1 MELGSVMKSKEL
13 KIAYAIAIGAI
24 VASLVYALSSY
35 HMVEKRE
42 LQQKEQTLNAI
53 FNERLENLE
62 RTAYDYSLW
71 NDTIDKGLI
80 AKDAKWVD
88 ANVGSY
94 LINTFNIQNAY
105 LIDSTQTVIFSF
117 GKDKEKMYAKI
128 KDNPVLLKSVSLAVS
143 SFRENTKPY
152 GFFFKDDGIIYMVG
166 LGALTYEE
174 TSGERTLEEK
184 AYLMLVQPMS
194 AAVLAGISADY
205 SIPSLSYQE
214 SDGATKLQIHDPEN
228 GQVFSLY
235 FQDPHNFVSDMGWN
249 LLTLAFT
256 IFAFLYLTVII
267 HRKWNQSQALLV
279 ELAQANEELSQFNYK
294 LEERVEKQ
302 THEIVEKAERAEAA
316 NRAKSTFLSNMSH
329 EFRTP
334 LNGILGFA
342 QMLRMNKE
350 QTLSESQLG
359 WVTQI
364 LNSGAMLLEIVNDV
378 LDLARIESGRVEY
391 KNELFQVRDVF
402 SECYDL
408 VKVLA
413 DTKDITLR
421 GNPDT
426 NKFVFVDRNKLKQ
439 LLFNL
444 LTNAV
449 KYGNEGGYVQF
460 GCRDVEND
468 LIEIYVEDNGV
479 GIPRADLPL
488 IFEPF
493 HRVVE
498 TSSGVEGTG
507 VGLSI
512 VKKNAELMG
521 GVLNVTSTFG
531 EGTCFTLRL
540 PAYEDE
546 KLHKSEG

>member
-1 MELGSVMKSKEL
+1 MKSKEL

-24 VASLVYALSSY
+24 IASLVYAVSSY
-35 HMVEKRE
+35 HKVEKRE

-53 FNERLENLE
+53 FNERLETLK
-62 RTAYDYSLW
+62 RTAYDNSLW
-71 NDTIDKGLI
+71 NDTINKGLI
-80 AKDAKWVD
+80 AKDATWVD
-88 ANVGSY
+88 SNIGNY
-94 LINTFNIQNAY
+94 LINTFKIQNTY
-105 LIDSTQTVIFSF
+105 LINPTQEVIFSF
-117 GKDKEKMYAKI
+117 GKDKEKIYAKI
-128 KDNPVLLKSVSLAVS
+128 KDNPVFFKFVSMAVS
-143 SFRENTKPY
+143 SLRENVKPY

-166 LGALTYEE
+166 LCALTYEE
-174 TSGERTLEEK
+174 TTGARTLEEQ
-184 AYLMLVQPMS
+184 AYLVLVQPVS
-194 AAVLAGISADY
+194 EKVLADISVDY
-205 SIPSLSYQE
+205 SIPLLSYQE
-214 SDGATKLQIHDPEN
+214 SDGATTLQIHASEN
-228 GQVFSLY
+228 EQAFTLY
-235 FQDPHNFVSDMGWN
+235 FQDPHNFLSDMGLN
-249 LLTLAFT
+249 LLTLTFT
-256 IFAFLYLTVII
+256 IFAFLYLIVII
-267 HRKWNQSQALLV
+267 HKKWNQSQKLLV
-279 ELAQANEELSQFNYK
+279 QLAHANEELSQFNYK
-294 LEERVEKQ
+294 LEEQVEKQ
-302 THEIVEKAERAEAA
+302 THEIVEKVERAEAA

-350 QTLSESQLG
+350 QTLNESQLA

-391 KNELFQVRDVF
+391 KNELFQPREVF
-402 SECYDL
+402 AECYEL

-413 DTKDITLR
+413 DKRDIALR
-421 GNPDT
+421 GHPDT
-426 NKFVFVDRNKLKQ
+426 DKFVFVDRNKLKQ
-439 LLFNL
+439 VLFNL

-479 GIPRADLPL
+479 GIPRGDLPL

-546 KLHKSEG
+546 NFQKSEG

>member
-1 MELGSVMKSKEL
+1 MKSKEL

-24 VASLVYALSSY
+24 IASLVYALSSY

-53 FNERLENLE
+53 FDERLEILK

-71 NDTIDKGLI
+71 NDTINEGLI
-80 AKDAKWVD
+80 AKNAKWVD
-88 ANVGSY
+88 TNIGSY
-94 LINTFNIQNAY
+94 LINTFKIQNTY
-105 LIDSTQTVIFSF
+105 LIDPTQKVIFSF
-117 GKDKEKMYAKI
+117 GKDKEKVYAKL
-128 KDNPVLLKSVSLAVS
+128 KNNPVLLKSVSMAVS
-143 SFRENTKPY
+143 SLRENSKSH
-152 GFFFKDDGIIYMVG
+152 GFFFKADDIIYMVG
-166 LGALTYEE
+166 LCALTYEE
-174 TSGERTLEEK
+174 TAGERTLEEQ
-184 AYLMLVQPMS
+184 AYLMLVQPIS
-194 AAVLAGISADY
+194 EQVLASISVDY
-205 SIPSLSYQE
+205 SIPALSYQA
-214 SDGATKLQIHDPEN
+214 SDGASKLQIHDLEN
-228 GQVFSLY
+228 EQVFSLY
-235 FQDPHNFVSDMGWN
+235 FQDSHNFVSEMGWN

-256 IFAFLYLTVII
+256 LFAFLYLIVII
-267 HRKWNQSQALLV
+267 QRKWNQSEVLLV

-302 THEIVEKAERAEAA
+302 THEIVEKVERAEAA
-316 NRAKSTFLSNMSH
+316 NRAKSTFLSNISH

-350 QTLSESQLG
+350 QTLNESQLA

-391 KNELFQVRDVF
+391 KNELFQPREVF
-402 SECYDL
+402 AECYEL

-413 DTKDITLR
+413 DKRDIVLR

-426 NKFVFVDRNKLKQ
+426 NKFVFVDRIKLKQ
-439 LLFNL
+439 VLFNL

-460 GCRDVEND
+460 GCRDVEHD

-546 KLHKSEG
+546 NFQKSEG